1 MSRLGE
7 VAVQRLRFGRSM
19 GDVLD
24 PTGQEEGAG
33 GGLARF

>member
-7 VAVQRLRFGRSM
+7 VAVLRLRFGRSM
-19 GDVLD
+19 GDGLD
-24 PTGQEEGAG
+24 PTGLEEGAG